1 MKSTHIAFAGLL
13 GATVALGGCM
23 EAGSRPTSSSPTYGN
38 STYGNSTYGDSSYG
52 NTPYAG
58 TTYGVVEAIDVT
70 RGGVEGI
77 GGTSIGVGTII
88 GGVVGGVLGH
98 QVGGGTGKD
107 VATVAG
113 AVGGAVAGHEIERRN
128 SQSESY
134 RVRVRLDRGGYQELA
149 RQSVSDLRVGDR
161 VRIDGEQVSRY

>member
-23 EAGSRPTSSSPTYGN
+23 EAGSRPTSSPPTYGS
-38 STYGNSTYGDSSYG
+38 STNGNSTYGDSSYG
-52 NTPYAG
+52 STPYAG

-70 RGGVEGI
+70 QGGVEGI
-77 GGTSIGVGTII
+77 AGTGIGVGSIL

-98 QVGGGTGKD
+98 QVGGGKGKD

-113 AVGGAVAGHEIERRN
+113 LVGGAVAGHEIEKRT

-134 RVRVRLDRGGYQELA
+134 QVRVRLDRGGYQVLA
-149 RQSVSDLRVGDR
+149 PQSISDLHVGDR
-161 VRIDGEQVSRY
+161 VRVDGEQVSRY